1 MVKAH
6 RDCFTAS
13 LAEKLQWFKDA
24 IWDGEL
30 GRQSKL
36 MLKDLLQNSL
46 EEDIKRQLGGIG
58 RYERSESRADQR
70 NGYYTRDLDTQHGS
84 VHNLRVPRSRN
95 GTYEPEV
102 FDRYKRRTAAVDEAI
117 LDMFSRGVS
126 TRQVGPILEVLTGAS
141 VSHSTVS
148 QISKALDAHVQAY
161 HQRPLE
167 DKYLYLLL
175 DGISLRC
182 KGANGSKKV
191 LVLAAY
197 GITADG
203 HRQLIDFCQASS
215 ESEAQWTRFLES
227 LRRRGLKG
235 DNLRLITT
243 DGAKGLIAAL
253 DMVYPMVSRQRC
265 WVHKLRNVSNKLH
278 KATREACIKE
288 AQQIYLAPNRR
299 EATKRFRAWKLHWQ
313 AVEPKAV
320 ACLADDI
327 DALLAFFDVPE
338 PHRVIVRTTN
348 AIERSFREVRRRTNP
363 MSCFNNSASIDRI
376 IFAIFAHQNAN
387 WDHRPID
394 QFTQKT

>member
-1 MVKAH
+1 MVKAL

-13 LAEKLQWFKDA
+13 VAEKLRWFKDA
-24 IWDGEL
+24 VWDGEL
-30 GRQSKL
+30 GWQAEL
-36 MLKDLLQNSL
+36 MLKDLIENSL
-46 EEDIKRQLGGIG
+46 EEEITRQLGGVE
-58 RYERSESRADQR
+58 RYERSEYRADLR

-84 VHNLRVPRSRN
+84 VHNLCVPRSRN
-95 GTYEPEV
+95 GTYKPEV
-102 FDRYKRRTAAVDEAI
+102 FDRYKRRTAAVNEAI
-117 LDMFSRGVS
+117 LGMFCRGVS
-126 TRQVGPILEVLTGAS
+126 TRQVGSILEVLTAAS

-148 QISKALDAHVQAY
+148 QVSKALDTHVQAY

-175 DGISLRC
+175 DGITLRC
-182 KGANGSKKV
+182 KGANGPKKV
-191 LVLAAY
+191 LVLTAY
-197 GITADG
+197 GIRADG
-203 HRQLIDFCQASS
+203 YRELIDFCQASS

-227 LRRRGLKG
+227 LRARGLHG
-235 DNLRLITT
+235 NALRLITT
-243 DGAKGLIAAL
+243 DGANGLIAAL

-278 KATREACIKE
+278 KANRDACIQQ

-320 ACLADDI
+320 ACLGGDI

-338 PHRVIVRTTN
+338 PHRIIVRTTN

-363 MSCFNNSASIDRI
+363 MSCFNNPASIDRI
-376 IFAIFAHQNAN
+376 IFAVFAHQNAN
-387 WDHRPID
+387 WDNRPIN
-394 QFTQKT
+394 QFTHKT